1 MEIQDYAIRVINLK
15 NDNNLSSIIKERD
28 KQIEILNEIVRD

>member
-1 MEIQDYAIRVINLK
+1 MEIQNYAIRVINLK

>member
-28 KQIEILNEIVRD
+28 KQIEILNEIVRE